1 MSAPVLVTGT
11 AGGVGAVAIA
21 ILRHRGFQVTA
32 STGRPEQ
39 ANHLKGLGGDRHHR
53 TQRARKTAGKRA
65 LGGRHD
71 AANSTTLA
79 NVLSMTPYGG
89 TVGWRA
95 AWICRPRSS
104 RLSCV
109 VLRFSASAP
118 SYVRWPIGNGV
129 TTVGERPR
137 SGKAC
142 GHDEEDRACRGDR
155 GGPRHRR
162 GPRSRSHRG

>member
-39 ANHLKGLGGDRHHR
+39 ANRLKGLGGDRHHR
-53 TQRARKTAGKRA
+53 TQRARKTALKRA

-79 NVLSMTPYGG
+79 NVLSMTRYGG
-89 TVGWRA
+89 TVDWRA
-95 AWICRPRSS
+95 AWICRPRSR

-109 VLRFSASAP
+109 LLRFSAA
-118 SYVRWPIGNGV
+118 
-129 TTVGERPR
+129 
-137 SGKAC
+137 
-142 GHDEEDRACRGDR
+142 DRRMAW
-155 GGPRHRR
+155 
-162 GPRSRSHRG
+162 

>member
-11 AGGVGAVAIA
+11 AVGAVAIA
-21 ILRHRGFQVTA
+21 ILCHRGFQVTA

-79 NVLSMTPYGG
+79 NVLSMTRYGG
-89 TVGWRA
+89 TVDWRA
-95 AWICRPRSS
+95 AWICRPRSR

-109 VLRFSASAP
+109 LLCFSASAP
-118 SYVRWPIGNGV
+118 SYVRWP
-129 TTVGERPR
+129 
-137 SGKAC
+137 
-142 GHDEEDRACRGDR
+142 DRKSTRLN
-155 GGPRHRR
+155 
-162 GPRSRSHRG
+162 SSHLGISYAVFCLKKKIK

>member
-79 NVLSMTPYGG
+79 NVLSMTRYGG
-89 TVGWRA
+89 TVDWRA
-95 AWICRPRSS
+95 AWICRPRSR

-109 VLRFSASAP
+109 LLRFSAA
-118 SYVRWPIGNGV
+118 
-129 TTVGERPR
+129 
-137 SGKAC
+137 
-142 GHDEEDRACRGDR
+142 DRRMAWQRLASDLDR
-155 GGPRHRR
+155 GKLAAMTRKIGRAEVIEAALDIVEGRVR
-162 GPRSRSHRG
+162 GRIVVNIR

>member
-1 MSAPVLVTGT
+1 MVT
-11 AGGVGAVAIA
+11 GGVGSAAIA

-39 ANHLKGLGGDRHHR
+39 ANHLKALGGERDHR
-53 TQRARKTAGKRA
+53 TQRARRTRKIAGKRA

-79 NVLSMTPYGG
+79 DVLSMTRYRG
-89 TVGWRA
+89 TVDWRA
-95 AWICRPRSS
+95 AWICRLRSR

-118 SYVRWPIGNGV
+118 SYVRWPIGEWRDNGWRA
-129 TTVGERPR
+129 TSIGESLRP
-137 SGKAC
+137 
-142 GHDEEDRACRGDR
+142 
-155 GGPRHRR
+155 
-162 GPRSRSHRG
+162 